1 MAQGG
6 STPSSFTIAAGGRAC
21 WPPCF
26 TEAGRPSDAA
36 FGDAALGAVAAIA
49 QGGPMPAALFPNAC
63 VKVRA
68 RAPLRLGLAGGGTDL
83 SPYCDLYGGAVLNA
97 TIERHAYASLT
108 LGGDRVV
115 LRACDLDHCETV
127 EPDGLTLDGALS
139 LHRAVCLRMAR
150 EFMSGALAPLTLETM
165 IDAPPGSGLGSSSAL
180 VVAMVEAFRTA
191 LDLPLGGYET
201 AHLAFQ
207 IEREELK
214 LAGGRQ
220 DHYAAAF
227 GGVNFIEFLP
237 GDRVIVNPLRL
248 PAAIL
253 NEVQASLVV
262 AFTGQSRR
270 SDAIISDQIAHV
282 ADKDAVALEGMHR
295 LKDDATEMKLA
306 MLRGDVG
313 AMGAVMD
320 RSWAAKKAT
329 SAMVTTPAIDRMWR
343 AAHAAGALSGKVS
356 GAGGGGFVMFLCDPA
371 RRSDVMRALKAEGGE
386 PSTVSFSLE
395 GATGWRVR

>member
-1 MAQGG
+1 MPESNA
-6 STPSSFTIAAGGRAC
+6 
-21 WPPCF
+21 PP
-26 TEAGRPSDAA
+26 A
-36 FGDAALGAVAAIA
+36 
-49 QGGPMPAALFPNAC
+49 
-63 VKVRA
+63 KVRV
-68 RAPLRLGLAGGGTDL
+68 LRPTT
-83 SPYCDLYGGAVLNA
+83 PYCDLYGGAVLNV
-97 TIERHAYASLT
+97 TIERHAHASLT
-108 LGGDRVV
+108 LGGEHVV

-127 EPDGLTLDGALS
+127 EPEELTLDGVLG
-139 LHRAVCLRMAR
+139 LHRAVCLRVAR
-150 EFMSGALAPLTLETM
+150 EFMGGTLPPLTLETM

-180 VVAMVEAFRTA
+180 VVAMVEAFRVA
-191 LDLPLGGYET
+191 LDLPLGGYDV

-220 DHYAAAF
+220 DQYAAAF
-227 GGVNFIEFLP
+227 GGVNFIEFLA

-248 PAAIL
+248 PSPIL
-253 NEVQASLVV
+253 NELQASLVV

-282 ADKDAVALEGMHR
+282 ADKDAGAMEGMHR
-295 LKDDATEMKLA
+295 LKEDAVEMKLA
-306 MLRGDVG
+306 MLRGDVP
-313 AMGAVMD
+313 AMGKVMD

-343 AAHAAGALSGKVS
+343 AAHAAGAMSGKVS
-356 GAGGGGFVMFLCDPA
+356 GAGGGGFLMFLCDPA

-386 PSTVSFSLE
+386 PSPVSFSLE

>member
-1 MAQGG
+1 M
-6 STPSSFTIAAGGRAC
+6 PDVR
-21 WPPCF
+21 PPH
-26 TEAGRPSDAA
+26 AP
-36 FGDAALGAVAAIA
+36 
-49 QGGPMPAALFPNAC
+49 

-115 LRACDLDHCETV
+115 LRACDLDHCETA
-127 EPDGLTLDGALS
+127 EPQTLTLEGPLG
-139 LHRAVCLRMAR
+139 LHRAVCLRIAR
-150 EFMSGALAPLTLETM
+150 EFMGGAVPPLALQTM

-180 VVAMVEAFRTA
+180 VVAMVEAFRVA
-191 LDLPLGGYET
+191 LDLPLGGYDV
-201 AHLAFQ
+201 AHLAFR
-207 IEREELK
+207 IEREDLK

-220 DHYAAAF
+220 DQYAAAF

-248 PAAIL
+248 SAPVL
-253 NEVQASLVV
+253 NEMQASLVV

-282 ADKDAVALEGMHR
+282 ADRKAAAMEGMHR
-295 LKDDATEMKLA
+295 LKEDAVEMKLA
-306 MLRGDVG
+306 MLRGDVT
-313 AMGAVMD
+313 AMGRVMD

-329 SAMVTTPAIDRMWR
+329 SSMVTTPAIDRMWS

-386 PSTVSFSLE
+386 PSPVSFSLE
-395 GATGWRVR
+395 GATGWRVP